1 MLRTNTKEQLSKG
14 DWQKLTNINDFNQE
28 ILQLE
33 KQKKNVRISF
43 LNSSRMIFLRNFQG
57 LSDLLS
63 LHWDSA

>member
-33 KQKKNVRISF
+33 KQKKKCKDK
-43 LNSSRMIFLRNFQG
+43 
-57 LSDLLS
+57 LSQQ
-63 LHWDSA
+63 

>member
-33 KQKKNVRISF
+33 KQKKKCKDKLSQQQQNDF
-43 LNSSRMIFLRNFQG
+43 LEKFSGTFRFTFFTLG
-57 LSDLLS
+57 
-63 LHWDSA
+63 